1 MGPLAVSRLTKPGLH
16 AVGGV
21 PGLAL
26 QVLKS
31 GGRTWILRVMIGTR
45 RREMGLGGYP
55 GVTLAMARE
64 AAREARDMIRRG
76 IDPIESAKAARA
88 ALKVEPTVGYTF
100 RAAAEAYIASHEAG
114 WKNPKHRD
122 QWTATLKNYAYPV
135 MGKLDVAAIELPHVM
150 RVLEP
155 IWIRKIETA
164 KRLRGRIEMVL
175 DWAGARGFR
184 TGPNP
189 ERWRGH
195 LDKLLAKPSKVHRIT
210 HHRALPIDEIAPFM
224 TQLRD
229 AEGTGARALEF
240 AILTAA
246 RSGEVR
252 GATWKE
258 IDLDAR
264 VWTISATRMK
274 AAREHRAPLSKAAVA
289 VLSAMPS
296 GRADA
301 YVFKAAHGGRISDM
315 TISAVLRR
323 LEVDAVPHGFRS
335 TFRDWAAERTT
346 YPHEVAEMALAHAVG
361 NKVEAAY
368 RRGDLFEKRLAMMD
382 DWADFCLGRPQETTN
397 SPKLA
402 SANGAS

>member
-1 MGPLAVSRLTKPGLH
+1 
-16 AVGGV
+16 
-21 PGLAL
+21 
-26 QVLKS
+26 
-31 GGRTWILRVMIGTR
+31 
-45 RREMGLGGYP
+45 MGLGGYP

-64 AAREARDMIRRG
+64 AAREARDLIRKG
-76 IDPIESAKAARA
+76 IDPIEAAKEARA
-88 ALKVEPTVGYTF
+88 ALMVTPTIGYTF
-100 RAAAEAYIASHEAG
+100 RAAAEAYIAAHEAS

-155 IWIRKIETA
+155 IWNKKTETA

-184 TGPNP
+184 SGPNP
-189 ERWRGH
+189 ARWRGH

-210 HHRALPIDEIAPFM
+210 HHRALPIDEMAPFM
-224 TQLRD
+224 QQLRT

-264 VWTISATRMK
+264 VWTISAERMK

-289 VLSAMPS
+289 VLNAVPS
-296 GRADA
+296 GRPDA

-323 LEVDAVPHGFRS
+323 LEIDAVPHGFRS

-346 YPHEVAEMALAHAVG
+346 YPNEVAEMALAHAVG

-382 DWADFCLGRPQETTN
+382 DWAEFCFRH
-397 SPKLA
+397 SR
-402 SANGAS
+402 

>member
-1 MGPLAVSRLTKPGLH
+1 MGPLAVSRLRKPGLH

-55 GVTLAMARE
+55 GVTLAAARE
-64 AAREARDMIRRG
+64 AAREARDLIRKG
-76 IDPIESAKAARA
+76 IDPIEAAKKARA
-88 ALKVEPTVGYTF
+88 ALLVTPTAGYTF
-100 RAAAEAYIASHEAG
+100 RAAAEAYIAAHEAS

-155 IWIRKIETA
+155 IWNKKTETA

-184 TGPNP
+184 SGPNP
-189 ERWRGH
+189 ARWRGH

-210 HHRALPIDEIAPFM
+210 HHRALPIDEMAHFM
-224 TQLRD
+224 TQLRS

-264 VWTISATRMK
+264 VWTISAERMK

-296 GRADA
+296 GRPDA

-346 YPHEVAEMALAHAVG
+346 YPNEVAEMALAHAVG

-382 DWADFCLGRPQETTN
+382 DWADFCFGY
-397 SPKLA
+397 SPAKA
-402 SANGAS
+402 SVRG